1 MLLIQQNLS
10 SGNSYSITAS
20 SGSYTYTGSSVT
32 VSKDRNLTTSSGSY
46 SYTGSSVAI
55 TKTSTATSY
64 SITASSGSY
73 SYSGSSIIILR
84 DKLISASSGSYSYS
98 GNTVDITYAASYGD
112 YPDPAYVLIGIVYG
126 PGGMYTGTYDGV
138 TKKLK
143 YDINS
148 GKLIKIINDK
158 LGMTL

>member
-1 MLLIQQNLS
+1 MKHHYQIHNELYSYSGHSLSVYRNKLLSTSNGS
-10 SGNSYSITAS
+10 YTYTGNSVNIYRNRVVTVS
-20 SGSYTYTGSSVT
+20 SGSYTYT
-32 VSKDRNLTTSSGSY
+32 
-46 SYTGSSVAI
+46 
-55 TKTSTATSY
+55 
-64 SITASSGSY
+64 
-73 SYSGSSIIILR
+73 
-84 DKLISASSGSYSYS
+84 
-98 GNTVDITYAASYGD
+98 GNTVDITYAASSGD